1 MSLMSLISLL
11 CLICLLCPI
20 CPLSLIYLLG
30 PNMPIMPNRH
40 PPKTT
45 PQPNP
50 TNNKKENTMEKRP
63 VDKQFLRQGKDYTT
77 LICYKKAVII
87 YDITYHFAHKYLERG
102 DRTIDQM
109 IQAARSGKQNIV
121 EGNID
126 GITSTEMEIKLT
138 NVNRASLHELLED
151 YKDYLRVH
159 GLEQWPVN
167 SPKAEQ
173 TRRYCATHN
182 APEDYTQKIAERSAE
197 TICNIAIT
205 LILQTDVMIKGLIE
219 WQKNHFKDKGG
230 IKEQLYNERRKQRGY

>member
-1 MSLMSLISLL
+1 MK
-11 CLICLLCPI
+11 
-20 CPLSLIYLLG
+20 
-30 PNMPIMPNRH
+30 H
-40 PPKTT
+40 P
-45 PQPNP
+45 QDNS
-50 TNNKKENTMEKRP
+50 
-63 VDKQFLRQGKDYTT
+63 FLRQGKDYNT

-87 YDITYHFAHKYLERG
+87 YDITYYFAHKYLERG

-159 GLEQWPVN
+159 NLTQWDMN
-167 SPKAEQ
+167 SIKAIQ
-173 TRRYCATHN
+173 TRKYCCNHN
-182 APEDYTQKIAERSAE
+182 EPEDYREKIAERSAE

-205 LILQTDVMIKGLIE
+205 LIKQTDVMIKGLIE
-219 WQKNHFKDKGG
+219 WQKKHFKENGG
-230 IKEQLYNERRKQRGY
+230 IKEQLFNERRKQRGF

>member
-1 MSLMSLISLL
+1 MG
-11 CLICLLCPI
+11 LICPLCPI
-20 CPLSLIYLLG
+20 G
-30 PNMPIMPNRH
+30 T
-40 PPKTT
+40 PKQQTN
-45 PQPNP
+45 QPNP
-50 TNNKKENTMEKRP
+50 TNDKKTTMEKRP

>member
-1 MSLMSLISLL
+1 M
-11 CLICLLCPI
+11 PI
-20 CPLSLIYLLG
+20 EPNMPIKPNMPIG

-40 PPKTT
+40 PQTT
-45 PQPNP
+45 NQPTP
-50 TNNKKENTMEKRP
+50 TNNKKETTMEKRP

-126 GITSTEMEIKLT
+126 SITSTEMEIKLT

-219 WQKNHFKDKGG
+219 WQKNHFKDNGG

>member
-1 MSLMSLISLL
+1 
-11 CLICLLCPI
+11 
-20 CPLSLIYLLG
+20 
-30 PNMPIMPNRH
+30 
-40 PPKTT
+40 
-45 PQPNP
+45 
-50 TNNKKENTMEKRP
+50 MEKRP

-151 YKDYLRVH
+151 YKDYRAYTALNN
-159 GLEQWPVN
+159 GLSIRP
-167 SPKAEQ
+167 
-173 TRRYCATHN
+173 RRSKRDAT
-182 APEDYTQKIAERSAE
+182 APPTMTPR
-197 TICNIAIT
+197 TI
-205 LILQTDVMIKGLIE
+205 
-219 WQKNHFKDKGG
+219 H
-230 IKEQLYNERRKQRGY
+230 RK

>member
-1 MSLMSLISLL
+1 MPNM
-11 CLICLLCPI
+11 PI
-20 CPLSLIYLLG
+20 KPIKPIG

-40 PPKTT
+40 PQTT
-45 PQPNP
+45 TQP
-50 TNNKKENTMEKRP
+50 TQQTTKKETTMEKRP

-159 GLEQWPVN
+159 GLEQWPIN

-219 WQKNHFKDKGG
+219 WQKNHFKDNGG

>member
-1 MSLMSLISLL
+1 M
-11 CLICLLCPI
+11 PI
-20 CPLSLIYLLG
+20 EPIMPNMPIKPIKPNMPIG

-40 PPKTT
+40 PQTT
-45 PQPNP
+45 NQPTP
-50 TNNKKENTMEKRP
+50 TNNKKGTTMEKRP

-159 GLEQWPVN
+159 GLEQWPVS

-230 IKEQLYNERRKQRGY
+230 IKEQLYNERCKQRGY

>member
-1 MSLMSLISLL
+1 
-11 CLICLLCPI
+11 
-20 CPLSLIYLLG
+20 
-30 PNMPIMPNRH
+30 MPH
-40 PPKTT
+40 
-45 PQPNP
+45 
-50 TNNKKENTMEKRP
+50 P
-63 VDKQFLRQGKDYTT
+63 VDNDFIRQGKDYTS

-87 YDITYHFAHKYLERG
+87 YDITYYFAHKYLERG
-102 DRTIDQM
+102 DRTVDQM

-159 GLEQWPVN
+159 GLEQWAVN

-173 TRRYCATHN
+173 TRRYCRGHDVPA
-182 APEDYTQKIAERSAE
+182 DYREKIAVRSPE

-205 LILQTDVMIKGLIE
+205 LIMQADVMIKGLIE
-219 WQKNHFKDKGG
+219 WQKQHFKENGG
-230 IKEQLYNERRKQRGY
+230 IKEQMHRERVKKRGY

>member
-1 MSLMSLISLL
+1 MQTDQSFL
-11 CLICLLCPI
+11 
-20 CPLSLIYLLG
+20 PLHGNYRNLVVYQ
-30 PNMPIMPNRH
+30 
-40 PPKTT
+40 KT
-45 PQPNP
+45 
-50 TNNKKENTMEKRP
+50 E
-63 VDKQFLRQGKDYTT
+63 
-77 LICYKKAVII
+77 CI
-87 YDITYHFAHKYLERG
+87 YDITYYFAHHFLEKG

-159 GLEQWPVN
+159 GLQQWPIN

-173 TRRYCATHN
+173 TRRYCRTHN

-219 WQKNHFKDKGG
+219 WQKSYFKENGG
-230 IKEQLYNERRKQRGY
+230 IKEQMYNERRKQRGF

>member
-1 MSLMSLISLL
+1 MPNM
-11 CLICLLCPI
+11 PI
-20 CPLSLIYLLG
+20 KPIKPIG

-40 PPKTT
+40 PQTT
-45 PQPNP
+45 TQP
-50 TNNKKENTMEKRP
+50 TQQTTKKETTMEKRP

-159 GLEQWPVN
+159 GLEQWPVS

>member
-1 MSLMSLISLL
+1 MPNE
-11 CLICLLCPI
+11 PI
-20 CPLSLIYLLG
+20 MPIMPIMPIG

-40 PPKTT
+40 PQTT
-45 PQPNP
+45 NQP
-50 TNNKKENTMEKRP
+50 TQQTTKKETTMEKRP

-159 GLEQWPVN
+159 GLEQWPIN

-219 WQKNHFKDKGG
+219 WQKNHFKDNGG

>member
-1 MSLMSLISLL
+1 
-11 CLICLLCPI
+11 
-20 CPLSLIYLLG
+20 
-30 PNMPIMPNRH
+30 
-40 PPKTT
+40 
-45 PQPNP
+45 
-50 TNNKKENTMEKRP
+50 MEKRP
-63 VDKQFLRQGKDYTT
+63 VDKQFLRQGMDYTT

-126 GITSTEMEIKLT
+126 GIISTEMEIKLT

-173 TRRYCATHN
+173 TRRYCATHS